1 MTRNFNSNNKTKPI
15 INRMVDRA
23 KWEFE
28 AYPENNGIG
37 PKVLKNTN
45 FLERVHYGH
54 IDDRNNS
61 VIPDESY
68 MVSTESGRVFDF
80 VADSYSLLQLNFR
93 TALERGIT
101 SNDGS
106 SFGNLRML
114 SSYTNPKLKYGRH
127 LSSVFQFYNETHI
140 PNVLGITSTAS
151 YEGYVKNFFNFFF
164 QEGKNAPLTMTKWN
178 TSTRSSVLD
187 SGLAFSYAD
196 IPYDADQQKIDLI
209 IDHPCFEYVKNLS
222 LNMGFSIIHNN
233 PNILLYDLN
242 SPAGA
247 SIRHSYG
254 LFGLTSIFDNRYIK
268 TYTLDNNL
276 LYNNININ
284 YNKYVLKNP
293 LVKVVSVKCGKTV
306 SEYIRLQT
314 IPLNHRPYDDLNEL
328 WYYIM
333 IRNTEENNVY
343 RSQTLENI
351 YKKAKYFYKKLDKP
365 SAFGYI
371 NNMFRDQV
379 WNHYNGFHDLKAKL
393 EGKTITEAQR
403 QQGGGSLRGRGSSY

>member
-1 MTRNFNSNNKTKPI
+1 MSEKYDASNSINFLRNQ
-15 INRMVDRA
+15 VHYRA
-23 KWEFE
+23 KFKTE
-28 AYPENNGIG
+28 AYPENNGLGENMMKDIH
-37 PKVLKNTN
+37 
-45 FLERVHYGH
+45 FAERLHYGL
-54 IDDRNNS
+54 IDNQNNS
-61 VIPDESY
+61 IIPNERFL
-68 MVSTESGRVFDF
+68 VSTDSGRVFDF
-80 VADSYSLLQLNFR
+80 VADSYSLMRLNFR
-93 TALERGIT
+93 TALERGIV
-101 SNDGS
+101 SNEGS
-106 SFGNLRML
+106 SFGNLQMV
-114 SSYTNPKLKYGRH
+114 SSYSNPKLKYGRY
-127 LSSVFQFYNETHI
+127 LEGIFQFYNETHI
-140 PNVLGITSTAS
+140 PNELGITSIAS
-151 YEGYVKNFFNFFF
+151 YEDYVKNFFKFFF
-164 QEGKNAPLTMTKWN
+164 ENLTNIPITMTKWN
-178 TSTRSSVLD
+178 TSINSSMLD

-196 IPYDADQQKIDLI
+196 IPYDVDQQKYDEI
-209 IDHPCFEYVKNLS
+209 ISHPCFDYVKNLA
-222 LNMGFSIIHNN
+222 LNMSFSIVHNN
-233 PNILLYDLN
+233 PNVLLYDLA
-242 SPAGA
+242 SPAGS
-247 SIRHSYG
+247 SIRNSYG
-254 LFGLTSIFDNRYIK
+254 LYNLASIFNERYIK
-268 TYTLDNNL
+268 TYTLDNNM

-343 RSQTLENI
+343 RSQTLEKI